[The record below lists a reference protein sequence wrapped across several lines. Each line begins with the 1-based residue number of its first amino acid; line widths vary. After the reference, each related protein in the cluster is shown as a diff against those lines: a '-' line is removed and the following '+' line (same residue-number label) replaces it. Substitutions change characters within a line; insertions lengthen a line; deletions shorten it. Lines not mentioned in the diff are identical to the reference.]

1 MVVINYKTGKT
12 YSADLEIDDNSE
24 VKIKFMVLSENDKDL
39 IVMDEDGLS
48 ILDAQYINELT
59 KVGYDYLINKSF
71 YKDYEKDIV
80 THMDENICIFYKQN
94 INNERPHEDY
104 LETYI
109 GYKIKNIRKIK

>member
-1 MVVINYKTGKT
+1 MVINYKTGKT

-71 YKDYEKDIV
+71 YMMERK
-80 THMDENICIFYKQN
+80 THPS
-94 INNERPHEDY
+94 ERGWDVSDH
-104 LETYI
+104 
-109 GYKIKNIRKIK
+109 

>member
-71 YKDYEKDIV
+71 YMMERK
-80 THMDENICIFYKQN
+80 THPS
-94 INNERPHEDY
+94 ERGWDVSDH
-104 LETYI
+104 
-109 GYKIKNIRKIK
+109 